1 MMSICYSWWYADV
14 KLHHEYW
21 NLTLLWN
28 FSLDEGR
35 NKDDIF
41 FCIVDNYL
49 GQKVKNAVITV
60 PAYFNDSQRQVQ
72 LSLLVYSE
80 QKSSTKTKEYMFV
93 HKLKRP
99 ISSDLGNFFVLENGT
114 IKVFKSLIVPF
125 SNTKILP
132 RWQFWFDSW

>member
-21 NLTLLWN
+21 NLALLWN
-28 FSLDEGR
+28 FSWDEGR

-60 PAYFNDSQRQVQ
+60 PAYFNDSQRQV
-72 LSLLVYSE
+72 
-80 QKSSTKTKEYMFV
+80 
-93 HKLKRP
+93 
-99 ISSDLGNFFVLENGT
+99 
-114 IKVFKSLIVPF
+114 
-125 SNTKILP
+125 
-132 RWQFWFDSW
+132 